1 MLRSLIMRRPL
12 VFRCRRHC
20 IGIPTRLH
28 DARQRLEPVAK
39 GVDVALLA
47 QNFIAEDRVC
57 MVEKRDFGLESFERL
72 GLQFGRPHNACY
84 CFGILSDH
92 EPATREYDAD
102 LESSR

>member
-1 MLRSLIMRRPL
+1 
-12 VFRCRRHC
+12 
-20 IGIPTRLH
+20 
-28 DARQRLEPVAK
+28 
-39 GVDVALLA
+39 
-47 QNFIAEDRVC
+47 

-84 CFGILSDH
+84 SFGILSDH